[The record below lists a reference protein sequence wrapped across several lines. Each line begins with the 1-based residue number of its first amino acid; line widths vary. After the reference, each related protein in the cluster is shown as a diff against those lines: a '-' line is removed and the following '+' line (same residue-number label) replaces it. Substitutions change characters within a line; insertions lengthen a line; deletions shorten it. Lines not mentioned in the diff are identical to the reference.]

1 MPELGE
7 IKTARE
13 LGRSST
19 YLNTYK
25 YIWHACVD
33 CGKKNWVVFV
43 GGKPKYDRCSSCAHK
58 GKYPTEATRL
68 KLSQATRGKNHYNW
82 HGGRNKTNFGYIVV
96 KLPPDDFFYSM
107 ADTHGYVREHRLV
120 MAKHLG
126 RNLHSWEIVHHK
138 NHIKTDN
145 RIENLQLVL
154 ADRHSQITLLENRVK
169 QLESRVT
176 QLEAENA
183 LFKSQLVYEDS
194 FSEAI

>member
-7 IKTARE
+7 IKTAIE

-19 YLNTYK
+19 YRNTYK

-33 CGKKNWVVFV
+33 CGKESWVVVV
-43 GGKPKYDRCSSCAHK
+43 GGKPKYDRCMSCCHK
-58 GKYPTEATRL
+58 GKSPSDATRL
-68 KLSQATRGKNHYNW
+68 KLSQATRGEKHWRWN
-82 HGGRNKTNFGYIVV
+82 GGRNKTNFGYIVV
-96 KLPPDDFFYSM
+96 KLSPDDFFYSM

-120 MAKHLG
+120 MAKSLG
-126 RNLHSWEIVHHK
+126 RCLHPWEIVHHK

-154 ADRHSQITLLENRVK
+154 TDNHNQITLLENRVS

-176 QLEAENA
+176 QLEAENT
-183 LFKSQLVYEDS
+183 LLKSQLVYEDAFES
-194 FSEAI
+194 AV